1 MGLRVETKMVGR
13 AKRGA
18 DAHAA
23 NSEAQQG
30 DRLYQRLARHI
41 FDDLVGGRYEIG
53 SRLPAERELC
63 IEYGASRPAVREA
76 LIALEVQGF
85 IDIRVGSG
93 AYVRRLPG
101 REDHPGFAITAFEL
115 TETRLAF
122 EGEAAAL
129 AAKHITDN
137 EIAELERLL
146 ADMETENLRPEVTED
161 ADRTFHV
168 TIARA
173 TRNAGVVLMIEEL
186 WRLRSTSP
194 ACALLH
200 DKARSAMIRPVVA
213 EHRRIVD
220 ALRARDPQAAR
231 SAMRAHLAAVMDH
244 LLFTT
249 EERALE
255 EARRAVAGVR
265 ARFSAKQDEDV

>member
-1 MGLRVETKMVGR
+1 MTTR
-13 AKRGA
+13 AKGGA
-18 DAHAA
+18 TKTAIADDGAM
-23 NSEAQQG
+23 SG
-30 DRLYQRLARHI
+30 DRIYQRLARHI
-41 FDDLVGGRYEIG
+41 FDDLVGGRYAIG

-63 IEYGASRPAVREA
+63 AEYGASRPAVREA
-76 LIALEVQGF
+76 LIALEVQGY

-129 AAKHITDN
+129 AAKQVSDE
-137 EIAELERLL
+137 EIAKLEGLL
-146 ADMETENLRPEVTED
+146 DAMTAENLRAKVTED
-161 ADRTFHV
+161 ADCEFHM

-173 TRNAGVVLMIEEL
+173 TRNAGIVLMIEEL

-200 DKARSAMIRPVVA
+200 DKARSAKIRPVVA
-213 EHRRIVD
+213 EHRRIVE
-220 ALRARDPQAAR
+220 ALKARDPQGAR
-231 SAMRAHLAAVMDH
+231 AAMRAHLAAVMDH

-249 EERALE
+249 EAMALE
-255 EARRAVAGVR
+255 EARRNAAGVR
-265 ARFSAKQDEDV
+265 ARFSMRAEEI

>member
-1 MGLRVETKMVGR
+1 MTAR
-13 AKRGA
+13 AKGSAEKVGA
-18 DAHAA
+18 TDDGAV
-23 NSEAQQG
+23 NG
-30 DRLYQRLARHI
+30 DRIYQRLARYI
-41 FDDLVGGRYEIG
+41 FDDLIAGRYAIG

-63 IEYGASRPAVREA
+63 AEYGASRPAVREA
-76 LIALEVQGF
+76 LIALEVQGY

-129 AAKHITDN
+129 AAKHITDD
-137 EIAELERLL
+137 EIAKLEGLL
-146 ADMETENLRPEVTED
+146 EDMTAENLRPKVTED
-161 ADRTFHV
+161 ADGEFHRV
-168 TIARA
+168 IARA
-173 TRNAGVVLMIEEL
+173 TRNAGIVLTIEEL

-200 DKARSAMIRPVVA
+200 AKARSAKIRPVVA
-213 EHRRIVD
+213 EHRRIVE
-220 ALRARDPQAAR
+220 ALKARDPQAAR
-231 SAMRAHLAAVMDH
+231 TAMRAHLAAVMDH

-249 EERALE
+249 EEMALE
-255 EARRAVAGVR
+255 EARRAAAGVR
-265 ARFSAKQDEDV
+265 ARFSAHAAEI

>member
-1 MGLRVETKMVGR
+1 MTAR
-13 AKRGA
+13 AKGSAEKVGA
-18 DAHAA
+18 VDEGVG
-23 NSEAQQG
+23 NG

-41 FDDLVGGRYEIG
+41 FDDLVAGRYAIG

-63 IEYGASRPAVREA
+63 AEYGASRPAVREA
-76 LIALEVQGF
+76 LIALEVQGY

-129 AAKHITDN
+129 AAKQITDD
-137 EIAELERLL
+137 EIAKLEALL
-146 ADMETENLRPEVTED
+146 DAMTAENLRAKVTED
-161 ADRTFHV
+161 ADREFHM
-168 TIARA
+168 TIAGA
-173 TRNAGVVLMIEEL
+173 TRNAGIVLMIDEL

-200 DKARSAMIRPVVA
+200 DKARHAKIRPVVA
-213 EHRRIVD
+213 EHRRIVE
-220 ALRARDPQAAR
+220 ALKARDPQAAR
-231 SAMRAHLAAVMDH
+231 AAMRAHLAAVMDH

-249 EERALE
+249 EEMALE
-255 EARRAVAGVR
+255 EARRAAAGVR
-265 ARFSAKQDEDV
+265 ARFSATSAEAD

>member
-1 MGLRVETKMVGR
+1 MAGR
-13 AKRGA
+13 AKGGA
-18 DAHAA
+18 EKVGVEDNVAA
-23 NSEAQQG
+23 AG
-30 DRLYQRLARHI
+30 DRIYQRLARHI
-41 FDDLVGGRYEIG
+41 FDDLVGGRYAIG

-63 IEYGASRPAVREA
+63 AEYGASRPAVREA
-76 LIALEVQGF
+76 LIALEVQGY

-129 AAKHITDN
+129 AAKQITDD
-137 EIAELERLL
+137 EVAKLESLL
-146 ADMETENLRPEVTED
+146 DDMTAENLRAKVTED
-161 ADRTFHV
+161 ADREFHM

-173 TRNAGVVLMIEEL
+173 TRNAGIVLTIEEL

-200 DKARSAMIRPVVA
+200 AKARSAKIRPVVA
-213 EHRRIVD
+213 EHRRIVE
-220 ALRARDPQAAR
+220 ALRAHDPQAAR
-231 SAMRAHLAAVMDH
+231 TAMRAHLAAVMDH

-249 EERALE
+249 EEMALE
-255 EARRAVAGVR
+255 EARRAAAGVR
-265 ARFSAKQDEDV
+265 ARFSASNAES

>member
-1 MGLRVETKMVGR
+1 MTAR
-13 AKRGA
+13 AKGSAEKVGA
-18 DAHAA
+18 VDDGVG
-23 NSEAQQG
+23 NG

-41 FDDLVGGRYEIG
+41 FDDLVAGRYAIG

-63 IEYGASRPAVREA
+63 AEYGASRPAVREA
-76 LIALEVQGF
+76 LIALEVQGY

-129 AAKHITDN
+129 AAKQITDE
-137 EIAELERLL
+137 EIAKLEALL
-146 ADMETENLRPEVTED
+146 DDMTAENLRAKVTED
-161 ADRTFHV
+161 ADREFHM
-168 TIARA
+168 TIAGA
-173 TRNAGVVLMIEEL
+173 TRNAGIVLTIDEL

-200 DKARSAMIRPVVA
+200 DKARHAKIRPVVA
-213 EHRRIVD
+213 EHRRIVE
-220 ALRARDPQAAR
+220 ALKARDPQAAR
-231 SAMRAHLAAVMDH
+231 AAMRAHLAAVMDH

-249 EERALE
+249 EEMALE
-255 EARRAVAGVR
+255 EARRAAAGVR
-265 ARFSAKQDEDV
+265 ARFSATAIEAD

>member
-1 MGLRVETKMVGR
+1 MTAR
-13 AKRGA
+13 AKGGVTKTAIADDGA
-18 DAHAA
+18 M
-23 NSEAQQG
+23 SG
-30 DRLYQRLARHI
+30 DRIYQRLARHI
-41 FDDLVGGRYEIG
+41 FDDLVGGRYAIG

-63 IEYGASRPAVREA
+63 TEYGASRPAVREA
-76 LIALEVQGF
+76 LIALEVQGY

-129 AAKHITDN
+129 AAKQVSDE
-137 EIAELERLL
+137 EIAKLEGLL
-146 ADMETENLRPEVTED
+146 DAMTAENLRANVTED
-161 ADRTFHV
+161 ADREFHM

-173 TRNAGVVLMIEEL
+173 TRNAGIVLMIEEL

-200 DKARSAMIRPVVA
+200 DKARSAKIRPVVA
-213 EHRRIVD
+213 EHRRIVE
-220 ALRARDPQAAR
+220 ALKARDPQGAR
-231 SAMRAHLAAVMDH
+231 AAMRAHLAAVMDH

-249 EERALE
+249 EAMALE
-255 EARRAVAGVR
+255 EARKNAAGVR
-265 ARFSAKQDEDV
+265 ARFSMTGEET

>member
-1 MGLRVETKMVGR
+1 MAAR
-13 AKRGA
+13 AKGGA
-18 DAHAA
+18 DRATVDDGAIT
-23 NSEAQQG
+23 G
-30 DRLYQRLARHI
+30 DRIYQRLARHI
-41 FDDLVGGRYEIG
+41 FDDLLAGRYALG

-63 IEYGASRPAVREA
+63 AEYGASRPAVREA
-76 LIALEVQGF
+76 LIALEVQGY

-93 AYVRRLPG
+93 AYVRKLPG

-129 AAKHITDN
+129 AAKHVTDD
-137 EIAELERLL
+137 EVAKLEGLL
-146 ADMETENLRPEVTED
+146 EAMTEENLRAQVTED
-161 ADRTFHV
+161 ADREFHM

-173 TRNAGVVLMIEEL
+173 TRNAGIVLMIDEL

-200 DKARSAMIRPVVA
+200 DKARSAKIRPVVA
-213 EHRRIVD
+213 EHRRIVE
-220 ALRARDPQAAR
+220 ALKARDPQAAR
-231 SAMRAHLAAVMDH
+231 TAMRAHLAAVMDH

-249 EERALE
+249 EEMALE
-255 EARRAVAGVR
+255 EARRAAAGVR
-265 ARFSAKQDEDV
+265 ARFSMAADET

>member
-1 MGLRVETKMVGR
+1 MTARAKGR
-13 AKRGA
+13 AEKAGGA
-18 DAHAA
+18 DGVAG
-23 NSEAQQG
+23 G
-30 DRLYQRLARHI
+30 DRIYQRLARHI
-41 FDDLVGGRYEIG
+41 FDDLVAGRYEIG

-63 IEYGASRPAVREA
+63 AEYGASRPAVREA
-76 LIALEVQGF
+76 LIALEVQGY

-93 AYVRRLPG
+93 AWVQRLP
-101 REDHPGFAITAFEL
+101 RQEDHPGFAITAFEL

-129 AAKHITDN
+129 AAKQITPE
-137 EIAELERLL
+137 EISRLESLL
-146 ADMETENLRPEVTED
+146 DDMTAENLRPKVTED
-161 ADRTFHV
+161 ADREFHM

-173 TRNAGVVLMIEEL
+173 TRNAGIVLTIEEL

-200 DKARSAMIRPVVA
+200 DKARSAKIRPVVP
-213 EHRRIVD
+213 EHRRIVE
-220 ALRARDPQAAR
+220 ALKAGDSQAAR
-231 SAMRAHLAAVMDH
+231 TAMRAHLAAVMDH

-255 EARRAVAGVR
+255 EARRAAAGVR
-265 ARFSAKQDEDV
+265 ARFSAADTEI